1 MRNIHRIFDRYYI
14 GQIFGGD
21 FAKFCGLLR
30 MYELYQK
37 VYVNGLLVVLQKK
50 LTTVKYQI
58 TCKVQPKSSDQ
69 NNSNIKKNHSMHK
82 GYSRLLEHFF
92 TLFPR
97 PELKLDLRAVNFFSW
112 PVSLLHSSTMPQSR

>member
-1 MRNIHRIFDRYYI
+1 MAFWLRY
-14 GQIFGGD
+14 
-21 FAKFCGLLR
+21 K
-30 MYELYQK
+30 
-37 VYVNGLLVVLQKK
+37 KK

-112 PVSLLHSSTMPQSR
+112 PVSLLHSIVVLCHKVGKFFE